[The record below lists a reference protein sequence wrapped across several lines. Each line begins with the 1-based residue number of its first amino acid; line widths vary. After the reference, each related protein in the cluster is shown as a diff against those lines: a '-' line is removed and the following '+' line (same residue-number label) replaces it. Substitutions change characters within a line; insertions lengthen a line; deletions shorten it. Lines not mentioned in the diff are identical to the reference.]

1 MSGPFANLAATL
13 PDRRFRAGCLAL
25 AIVALLAAGQGA
37 TAAQDEAQ
45 SHAGVWHIS
54 SSHLGSPRHC
64 EPDLEIR
71 KYDNGWE
78 RSSLEEFLADS
89 SPDQITCI
97 FVHAARSDDDATFA
111 RSFELYHTMARRS
124 DVPVRLV
131 IWSWP
136 SPRSLC
142 VVRDFR
148 ISYRILDYHAY
159 YLGWF
164 LSQLPENE
172 RVSLIGFSMGASVIT
187 GAAHVVAG
195 GSLAG
200 CSLPG
205 EGGPKQLHLVL
216 WSAAFDNDWLM
227 PEHHYGRAMSRIGEL
242 FMLVNRLDPVLKR
255 YHLVQICG
263 RASAAGSTGLAGLGR
278 MGEYRS
284 LITQIDGSRWLGR
297 HHEFDRHIHSSR
309 IMGYSLETLLWESS
323 NENL

>member
-1 MSGPFANLAATL
+1 MAGTLANIAAVSSGRRLRAA
-13 PDRRFRAGCLAL
+13 FQAIAVLAL
-25 AIVALLAAGQGA
+25 LVAGQGIGV
-37 TAAQDEAQ
+37 AQDEAQ
-45 SHAGVWHIS
+45 SRVSVWHIS
-54 SSHLGSPRHC
+54 SCHLGSPRRY

-78 RSSLEEFLADS
+78 RSSLEEFQAGS

-97 FVHAARSDDDATFA
+97 FVHAARALDDATFS
-111 RSFELYHTMARRS
+111 RSFELYHSMARRS
-124 DVPVRLV
+124 DAPVRLV

-136 SPRSLC
+136 TPRSLC

-148 ISYRILDYHAY
+148 ISYGVLDYHAY

-172 RVSLIGFSMGASVIT
+172 RVSLIGFSMGAGVIC

-200 CSLPG
+200 CSLP
-205 EGGPKQLHLVL
+205 ESRGPSQLHVVL
-216 WSAAFDNDWLM
+216 WSAAFDNHWLM
-227 PEHHYGRAMSRIGEL
+227 SGHHYGRAMSRIGEL

-255 YHLVQICG
+255 YHLVQACG
-263 RASAAGSTGLAGLGR
+263 RASAAGYTGIAGLAR

-284 LITQIDGSRWLGR
+284 LITQMDGSRWLGR
-297 HHEFDRHIHSSR
+297 HHDFDRHIHSSR
-309 IMGYSLETLLWESS
+309 ILGYSLETLLWESS